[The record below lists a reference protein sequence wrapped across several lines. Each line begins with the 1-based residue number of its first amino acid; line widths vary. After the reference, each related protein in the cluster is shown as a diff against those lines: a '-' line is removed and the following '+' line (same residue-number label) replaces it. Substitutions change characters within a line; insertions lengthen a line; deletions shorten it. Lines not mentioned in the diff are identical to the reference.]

1 MEILDLNNPVTL
13 GLAISSLV
21 LLAIAA
27 YFWSLQR
34 QSSRDLHILTEA
46 NSDLATDLAL
56 ARQSQEQS
64 QNLNE
69 ELKISLSDEQQSN
82 RDFNERVHGA
92 EKTVQALKI
101 EQQKDHEFNEKRLQ
115 QFEENKKQLKIE
127 FENLAGK
134 ILDEKAKVLGESSR
148 SSIDSLLKPF
158 REQIE
163 GFQKRVNDVHTESV
177 KGNAS
182 LESEIKKV
190 LDIGLKMSQDADN
203 LTTALKGDSQ
213 KRGGWGEAQLERT
226 LEMSGLVA
234 GTHFEKQSSFKDAD
248 GRRRQTD
255 YLINVPG
262 GKQMIIDSK
271 VSLVAYDK
279 VVSADSAEAQALALN
294 EHANSVKRH
303 IDDLSSKDYTN
314 LIGIRSP
321 SFVLMFMPIEP
332 AYIEA
337 LKYEKDLFSYG
348 YERNIVL
355 VSHTTLIPILRTVA
369 NLWMME
375 RSNEEAREISEKAG
389 DIFNQVCEVAIRLQ
403 KLGGSLTAASNHYN
417 DTLTSL
423 AGRQG
428 LHGKV
433 ERFSKLSTRVSK
445 AMPALEPL
453 HKDLEQGRLELI
465 IEPIEEIEA
474 DDAEIESENEEL
486 EAEVR
491 LSADVE

>member
-1 MEILDLNNPVTL
+1 MEFLDLNNPVIL
-13 GLAISSLV
+13 GLAISGLV
-21 LLAIAA
+21 LLMIAA

-34 QSSRDLHILTEA
+34 QGSRDLQILTEA
-46 NSDLATDLAL
+46 NSDIATDLAL
-56 ARQSQEQS
+56 ARQGQEQL
-64 QNLNE
+64 QKLNE
-69 ELKISLSDEQQSN
+69 ELKISFSDEQQSR
-82 RDFNERVHGA
+82 RDFNEKLHSA
-92 EKTVQALKI
+92 EKTIQTLRI
-101 EQQKDHEFNEKRLQ
+101 EQQKDQEFNEKRLQ
-115 QFEENKKQLKIE
+115 QFEESKKQLKIE

-134 ILDEKAKVLGESSR
+134 ILDEKAKVLGETSQ

-163 GFQKRVNDVHTESV
+163 GFQKRVNEVHTESV

-190 LDIGLKMSQDADN
+190 LDIGLKMSKDADN
-203 LTTALKGDSQ
+203 LTSALKGDSQ

-234 GTHFEKQSSFKDAD
+234 GTHFEKQTSFKDAD

-279 VVSADSAEAQALALN
+279 VVAADSAESQALALT

-337 LKYEKDLFSYG
+337 LKHEKDLFSYG
-348 YERNIVL
+348 YEKNIVL

-389 DIFNQVCEVAIRLQ
+389 DIYNQVCEVAIRLQ

-445 AMPALEPL
+445 SMPILEPL

-465 IEPIEEIEA
+465 IEPVVEIEPDTEDLKSEA
-474 DDAEIESENEEL
+474 RLDAEV
-486 EAEVR
+486 AE
-491 LSADVE
+491 

>member
-1 MEILDLNNPVTL
+1 MEFLNLNNPVIL
-13 GLAISSLV
+13 GLAISGLV
-21 LLAIAA
+21 LLVIAA

-34 QSSRDLHILTEA
+34 QGSRDLQILTEA

-56 ARQSQEQS
+56 ARQSQEQL
-64 QNLNE
+64 QKLNE
-69 ELKISLSDEQQSN
+69 ELKISFSDEQQSS
-82 RDFNERVHGA
+82 RDFNEKLHSA
-92 EKTVQALKI
+92 EKTIQALRI
-101 EQQKDHEFNEKRLQ
+101 EQQKDQEFNEKRLQ
-115 QFEENKKQLKIE
+115 QFEESKKQLKIE

-134 ILDEKAKVLGESSR
+134 ILDEKAKVLGETSK

-190 LDIGLKMSQDADN
+190 LDIGLKMSKDADN
-203 LTTALKGDSQ
+203 LTSALKGDSQ

-234 GTHFEKQSSFKDAD
+234 GTHFEKQTSFKDAD

-279 VVSADSAEAQALALN
+279 VVAADSAESQALALT

-337 LKYEKDLFSYG
+337 LKHEKDLFSYG
-348 YERNIVL
+348 YEKNIVL

-369 NLWMME
+369 NLWKME

-389 DIFNQVCEVAIRLQ
+389 DIYNQVCEVAIRLQ

-445 AMPALEPL
+445 SMPILEPL

-465 IEPIEEIEA
+465 IEPIVEIEPDTEDLKSEA
-474 DDAEIESENEEL
+474 RLDAEVEE
-486 EAEVR
+486 
-491 LSADVE
+491 

>member
-1 MEILDLNNPVTL
+1 MEFLDLNNPVIL
-13 GLAISSLV
+13 GLAISGLV
-21 LLAIAA
+21 LLVVAA

-34 QSSRDLHILTEA
+34 QGSRDLQILTEA

-56 ARQSQEQS
+56 ARQGQEQL

-69 ELKISLSDEQQSN
+69 ELKISFSDEQQRS
-82 RDFNERVHGA
+82 RDFNEKLHSA
-92 EKTVQALKI
+92 EKTIQALRI
-101 EQQKDHEFNEKRLQ
+101 EQQKDQEFNEKRLQ
-115 QFEENKKQLKIE
+115 QFEESKKQLKIE

-134 ILDEKAKVLGESSR
+134 ILDEKAKVLGETSQ

-190 LDIGLKMSQDADN
+190 LDIGLKMSKDADN
-203 LTTALKGDSQ
+203 LTSALKGDSQ

-234 GTHFEKQSSFKDAD
+234 GTHFEKQTSFKDAD

-279 VVSADSAEAQALALN
+279 VVAADSAESQALALT

-314 LIGIRSP
+314 LIGVRSP

-337 LKYEKDLFSYG
+337 LKHEKDLFSYG
-348 YERNIVL
+348 YEKNIVL

-389 DIFNQVCEVAIRLQ
+389 DIYNQVCEVAIRLQ

-445 AMPALEPL
+445 SMPILEPL

-465 IEPIEEIEA
+465 IEPVVEIEPDTEDLKSEA
-474 DDAEIESENEEL
+474 RLDAEVEE
-486 EAEVR
+486 
-491 LSADVE
+491 

>member
-1 MEILDLNNPVTL
+1 MDFLDLNNPVIL
-13 GLAISSLV
+13 GLAISGLV
-21 LLAIAA
+21 LLVVAA

-34 QSSRDLHILTEA
+34 QGSRDLQILTEA

-56 ARQSQEQS
+56 ARQGQEQL

-69 ELKISLSDEQQSN
+69 ELKISFSDEQQSS
-82 RDFNERVHGA
+82 RDFNEKLHSA
-92 EKTVQALKI
+92 EKTIQALRI
-101 EQQKDHEFNEKRLQ
+101 EQQKDQEYNEKRLQ
-115 QFEENKKQLKIE
+115 QFEESKKQLKIE

-134 ILDEKAKVLGESSR
+134 ILDEKAKVLGETSK

-190 LDIGLKMSQDADN
+190 LDIGLKMSKDADN
-203 LTTALKGDSQ
+203 LTSALKGDSQ

-234 GTHFEKQSSFKDAD
+234 GTHFEKQTSFKDAD

-279 VVSADSAEAQALALN
+279 VVAADSAESQALALT

-314 LIGIRSP
+314 LIGVRSP

-337 LKYEKDLFSYG
+337 LKHEKDLFSYG
-348 YERNIVL
+348 YEKNIVL

-375 RSNEEAREISEKAG
+375 RSNEEAREISGKAG
-389 DIFNQVCEVAIRLQ
+389 DIYNQVCEVAIRLQ

-445 AMPALEPL
+445 SMPMLEPL

-465 IEPIEEIEA
+465 IEPVVEIEPDTEDFKSEA
-474 DDAEIESENEEL
+474 RLDAEVEE
-486 EAEVR
+486 
-491 LSADVE
+491 

>member
-1 MEILDLNNPVTL
+1 MEYLELHNPVIV
-13 GLAISSLV
+13 A
-21 LLAIAA
+21 LAIAGA
-27 YFWSLQR
+27 VLLSAVIYFIINQR
-34 QSSRDLHILTEA
+34 KAIRAQQELIGANTE
-46 NSDLATDLAL
+46 LATQLAL
-56 ARQSQEQS
+56 
-64 QNLNE
+64 
-69 ELKISLSDEQQSN
+69 EQQSLEQQRQIN
-82 RDFNERVHGA
+82 SELRTRLDEEQSAARELREALHAA
-92 EKTVQALKI
+92 EKSIQSLKI
-101 EQQKDHEFNEKRLQ
+101 EQQKDQEFNQQRLQ
-115 QFEENKKQLKIE
+115 QFEESKQQLKVE

-134 ILDEKAKVLGESSR
+134 ILDEKAKTLGQTSQ
-148 SSIDSLLKPF
+148 SSIESLLKPF

-177 KGNAS
+177 KGNAA

-190 LDIGLKMSQDADN
+190 LEIGLKMGKDADN
-203 LTTALKGDSQ
+203 LTSALKGDSQ

-234 GTHFEKQSSFKDAD
+234 GTHFEKQSAFKDAD

-279 VVSADSAEAQALALN
+279 VVAADTPEAEELALN
-294 EHANSVKRH
+294 EHANAVKRH
-303 IDDLSSKDYTN
+303 IDDLASKDYTN
-314 LIGIRSP
+314 LIGVRSP

-348 YERNIVL
+348 YEKNIVL

-375 RSNEEAREISEKAG
+375 RSNKEAREISEKAG

-403 KLGGSLTAASNHYN
+403 KLGVSLGAASNHYN
-417 DTLTSL
+417 ETLRSL
-423 AGRQG
+423 VGRQG

-433 ERFSKLSTRVSK
+433 ERFQQLSSKVSK
-445 AMPALEPL
+445 TMPAIEPL
-453 HKDLEQGRLELI
+453 HKDLDHEKLELI
-465 IEPIEEIEA
+465 IEPLENDESDEEPLV
-474 DDAEIESENEEL
+474 SN
-486 EAEVR
+486 
-491 LSADVE
+491 VETETGK